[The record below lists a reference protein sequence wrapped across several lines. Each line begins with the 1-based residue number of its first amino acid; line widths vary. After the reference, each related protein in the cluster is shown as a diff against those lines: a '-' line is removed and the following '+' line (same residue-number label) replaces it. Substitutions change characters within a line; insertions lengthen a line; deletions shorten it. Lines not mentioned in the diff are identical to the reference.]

1 MGHSPTLPSADMK
14 QGTRAGCILMTLLVG
29 GGSLSGCGD
38 DTVRLAFR
46 PAVGT
51 TSSYRITVTTR
62 TTVRMAGESP
72 RLDRAEAVLTTHHTI
87 LASDPKA
94 GAKAASGVRVRV
106 NVEERGS
113 TDRTFI
119 VRFDRSAQPFAIESD
134 SATTGGEGTRTT
146 LGLPEIFPAALSAPP
161 DRALRTGDH
170 WTIDRA
176 ITLPGASK
184 PTRLFGGGQLIELGI
199 VDDEQVARVAAAAT
213 LHLETTR
220 PATQGL
226 TPVGEVRLEGT
237 QRTNYRAAHDLDD
250 GAVRTASSTTT
261 GSYRLLAYP
270 PKATGGAP
278 ATGTMEVSIRSKA
291 RRIR

>member
-1 MGHSPTLPSADMK
+1 MK
-14 QGTRAGCILMTLLVG
+14 QGTRAGCILMALVIG
-29 GGSLSGCGD
+29 GGSSSGCGD

-94 GAKAASGVRVRV
+94 GAKVASGVRVRV
-106 NVEERGS
+106 DVEERGS

-119 VRFDRSAQPFAIESD
+119 VRFDRSAQPVAVESDESD
-134 SATTGGEGTRTT
+134 SATNAGEGARTT

-161 DRALRTGDH
+161 DRALRTGDD

-176 ITLPGASK
+176 ITLPGSSK
-184 PTRLFGGGQLIELGI
+184 PTRLVGGGQLIELGI

-270 PKATGGAP
+270 PKATGGTP
-278 ATGTMEVSIRSKA
+278 ATGTMEVSIRSNA